1 MTLNKVLSAVVNL
14 LQNMADSDPPDAAA
28 GDARMLLRSKDFEF
42 ILCMEITRPIFNE
55 TAIASCSL
63 QKKDLD
69 LTTSYTIVEGVIQRV
84 KSMRKDEEFK
94 VLFAKA
100 KGNSEAAGIEVPD
113 EIPGQARRRKV
124 P

>member
-42 ILCMEITRPIFNE
+42 ILCMEITTTPIFNE
-55 TAIASCSL
+55 TAIASASL

-69 LTTSYTIVEGVIQRV
+69 LTTSYTIVEGYR
-84 KSMRKDEEFK
+84 E
-94 VLFAKA
+94 
-100 KGNSEAAGIEVPD
+100 
-113 EIPGQARRRKV
+113 
-124 P
+124 